1 MTLFTYT
8 GTLTDV
14 AKVPIG
20 GWLPQVAI
28 RPVVEAY
35 GPDGLV
41 SAVPVPVTLDPATG
55 AFSLQ
60 LIPSGELTPTGGG
73 SPGVDYII
81 SVGRFELG
89 ADNQTSWVGTDSWR
103 FTAVSGGGNI
113 GEMNGGSLLA
123 VWLGPPWPST
133 PLPAGLYI
141 DTVPPNAWG
150 IVS

>member
-1 MTLFTYT
+1 MAVYTYT
-8 GTLTDV
+8 GQLTDI
-14 AKVPIG
+14 ARVPIG
-20 GWLPQVAI
+20 GWMPEMAV

-35 GPDGLV
+35 APSGLV
-41 SAVPVPVTLDPATG
+41 SAVPVPITVNPTTG
-55 AFSLQ
+55 AFSVS

-89 ADNQTSWVGTDSWR
+89 DDNKTFWAGTDSWR
-103 FTAVSGGGNI
+103 FTAVAGGGNI
-113 GEMNGGSLLA
+113 GEMNGASLLA
-123 VWLGPPWPST
+123 VWLGPPWPLP

-141 DTVPPNAWG
+141 DSAPPNEWG